1 MKSILLFPSEIIEII
16 CSYLSGSDYCTCLSV
31 SSSWYDI
38 FIQHLYRNLTIH
50 GEQHLE
56 QVCRNLL
63 HHAPVY
69 LGNSV
74 RTINLRIESISNRHL
89 SQLGAWCIFVESL
102 SLRWSIWNEDELQQ
116 TPQKDGDEIAKRK
129 EQFPSIMASFI
140 GPFMNLTRLSL
151 DVSFGKQE
159 ITLPDFIPFLPRL
172 TSLTVANGTH
182 LSFEYLECIHK
193 MCPSIEHLSLQG
205 TFIGQIPSIT
215 RTATAE
221 TTTVDGIEGSNT
233 TPIVTLSDI
242 KPATRLFTI
251 ELVFVSGGYEHY
263 SDWLLYFGMKY
274 PNLVSFE
281 FRQYGPP
288 STSAVLGPQQVNSSM
303 YDCVFTHLA
312 TGCPLLS
319 DVSFYNIH
327 LHPSFFDKMCQSLR
341 HVSLH
346 LPLFPTT
353 SYLSSLF
360 HHHGLQ
366 QHLTSLDLSIPL
378 KKDNSNND
386 PQLLSSD
393 LFGVL
398 GQLYNLTTLTLRGGK
413 EVTCIHLDLL
423 LQTFNRLTQLTLV
436 GLKLGLQQQRQQ
448 QSTDDNA
455 NNSLLETTVYHPNDF
470 STLRPTHTVGTAE
483 DQQKQ
488 IRSPHYP
495 LESLTLR
502 GISLMDPWYLF
513 PWVNDHMELSYL
525 TLAQSCRSIS
535 TLTNQ
540 AAPCTIWLPDTRLK
554 KFVANERRHQ
564 KNPTRLY
571 LLHQTM
577 ADDMN
582 DGRHWPRET
591 DDYWPRFTDVD
602 TNACINGDKHIWYI
616 LQDFDPEQP
625 RSGQLAPLK
634 SDQNFE
640 WVVTYHSIKSTCPW
654 YAEFCDAAEDVYK
667 KQDLTKNKVDDI
679 DGVEYMKIV
688 CRSIGY
694 LEIYGQRLSFAD

>member
-16 CSYLSGSDYCTCLSV
+16 CTYLSGSDYCTCLCV

-38 FIQHLYRNLTIH
+38 FIQHLYRHLTIH

-102 SLRWSIWNEDELQQ
+102 SLRWSIWNEGKLQQ
-116 TPQKDGDEIAKRK
+116 TLQQDGAEIGNRE

-172 TSLTVANGTH
+172 TSLTLANGTH
-182 LSFEYLECIHK
+182 LSFEYIEYIHR
-193 MCPSIEHLSLQG
+193 MCPSLQYLSLQG
-205 TFIGQIPSIT
+205 TFIGRIPSIIPA
-215 RTATAE
+215 ATAE
-221 TTTVDGIEGSNT
+221 TTTANEDDIS
-233 TPIVTLSDI
+233 IMTLSDI
-242 KPATRLFTI
+242 KPATSLCTI
-251 ELVFVSGGYEHY
+251 ELEFVSGGYEY
-263 SDWLLYFGMKY
+263 YLDWLSYFGMKY

-288 STSAVLGPQQVNSSM
+288 ASSAALGPQNTNSSM
-303 YDCVFTHLA
+303 YGYVFTHLA
-312 TGCPLLS
+312 TGCPHLT
-319 DVSFYNIH
+319 DVKFYNIH
-327 LHPSFFDKMCQSLR
+327 LHPGFFDKLCQTLR
-341 HVSLH
+341 RVSLH
-346 LPLFPTT
+346 LPTFPTT

-360 HHHGLQ
+360 HHHRLQ
-366 QHLTSLDLSIPL
+366 QHLTSLDLSIPI
-378 KKDNSNND
+378 KKDNNND
-386 PQLLSSD
+386 NLQLLSSD
-393 LFGVL
+393 LFAIL
-398 GQLYNLTTLTLRGGK
+398 GQLYNLTTLTLRGGS

-423 LQTFNRLTQLTLV
+423 LQTFTRLTQLTLV
-436 GLKLGLQQQRQQ
+436 GLKLGLQQE
-448 QSTDDNA
+448 SIDDNTL
-455 NNSLLETTVYHPNDF
+455 SETTTYHSNDF
-470 STLRPTHTVGTAE
+470 TPLPPTLEVETLE
-483 DQQKQ
+483 NQQKQ
-488 IRSPHYP
+488 QIWSHQYP

-502 GISLMDPWYLF
+502 GVSLMDPCSLF
-513 PWVNDHMELSYL
+513 PWVNDHMKLSYL

-535 TLTNQ
+535 SLTNQ
-540 AAPCTIWLPDTRLK
+540 VVPCTIWLPDTRLK
-554 KFVANERRHQ
+554 KFVANERRLQ
-564 KNPTRLY
+564 KNPFRLY
-571 LLHQTM
+571 LLHQT
-577 ADDMN
+577 AAN
-582 DGRHWPRET
+582 GRRGPRET
-591 DDYWPRFTDVD
+591 EDYWPRFTDVD
-602 TNACINGDKHIWYI
+602 NNGCIDGDKHSWYI
-616 LQDFDPEQP
+616 LKDFDPEQP
-625 RSGQLAPLK
+625 SSGQLAPLK

-667 KQDLTKNKVDDI
+667 KRDLTKNKVDDI
-679 DGVEYMKIV
+679 DGVEYIKIV

-694 LEIYGQRLSFAD
+694 LEIYGQRLFFSD